1 MALEPEIGLVGR
13 DDITTLVESLVERR
27 GNTKRRHLLPVIV
40 AFGPGGSGKTSL
52 LDHVRRRFR
61 EAPIAKVDL
70 DKAGSRSCKDILD
83 VAAEQLRSYQHAEF
97 GRMRLPRYDLARLA
111 LHGDTGDVPHHRA
124 RELAAKQMTRLVAVA
139 DAAEVVEMLPPAQG
153 LGKVLRPLLLWLIGL
168 AVVAPQP
175 LRWLLGGPRVAGALR
190 WFENYVGKELQASQ
204 RPKFDAALVHTWS
217 LHRSGDTLEIDRL
230 LVAAFLADI
239 AAAYRFRGYR
249 RLNSLLLLDGADLLD
264 GIDSYLPPK
273 RPRPAARG
281 TDFLSLL
288 AERRLKQPDV
298 PLLVIA
304 TKQSAPSLPDILPD
318 YAAWRE
324 RCERE
329 KTAQAIFLP
338 VRLEP
343 FTVAQTR
350 QFLAEWNRTRD
361 STVESEALVEELH
374 EVTHG
379 HPLAVRLAIQ
389 LVQFVFA
396 RDQVLPPVRAVF
408 DERLPVDETTTFQ
421 DATVGDY
428 LLLRFFQRIPGAD
441 EVPEREA
448 AREVF
453 ARLAA
458 PRVLD
463 THVVRALLPPG
474 WSAENMR
481 DLLARLSFVTRQGDN
496 FVLHPLLRDLLARRL
511 RDVPE
516 GQPFSHTNVHRL
528 LKERYDGLGQ
538 REDAL
543 YHALALGDVHLVAHR
558 LRPHVD
564 ERSDRWIAE
573 LAAIAEAPMPPGEGE
588 EELEEEPRAWWERL
602 RTGTKRNLHRRYH
615 RVVRPET
622 GQLEDAVIA
631 TWELRSRSRIVRPTV
646 EMYDQVLRTHQQL
659 HGAEER
665 LTAYRAT
672 KRALENNTPASPPT
686 PLPRSST
693 SGRYPYPRRWP
704 GRNGLRRASAYLII
718 VLLVL
723 YGAAFYVQSSNYCLR
738 YGIFEPAELVA
749 HLAGKRPYL
758 SKVDEVQ
765 CVGLSE
771 RPGRFAHGDPASQN
785 NDDAEVEELAKLIAQ
800 ENDRVAK
807 AKDRSAVT
815 IVVATMLS
823 SAERVKR
830 DLSAGVN
837 ELRGAYLA
845 QRDWNQLDGIGR
857 NPLVRLVLANLGG
870 ESGHAVD
877 VAEQIREYALRDPS
891 VVAVTGLGQSRETT
905 QNAIAELGPSKER
918 PNGIPMV
925 GSTLSSTNFSQK
937 PYFFRVAPG
946 NDRQAQV
953 AARMIERTDG
963 LRGRSLHL
971 VRSPG
976 DEYSSDLSREFRELL
991 HPEIHDYETTTS
1003 VAAELRRVVTEICG
1017 KTPAPLILYT
1027 GRTAEIGGLMTELR
1041 HGNCID
1047 PVVFGG
1053 DDLTQLETTNFTDLE
1068 DIKQYVDGRLYFT
1081 TFAWAPGSTPI
1092 PQSTQQF
1099 FSTYE
1104 AARQR
1109 HARRAFLSGPNGHV
1123 LLAYDA
1129 VSVVAR
1135 STVVGA
1141 SREHVF
1147 QQLRT
1152 LRDFSGASGRLT
1164 FARTG
1169 ASGTSG
1175 ADPADKLVVGQI
1187 VKLDNGILL
1196 SRYVMHEGA

>member
-13 DDITTLVESLVERR
+13 DDITALVESLVERR
-27 GNTKRRHLLPVIV
+27 AKQPLPVIV

-52 LDHVRRRFR
+52 LDHVRRRYR
-61 EAPIAKVDL
+61 DAPTAKVDL

-111 LHGDTGDVPHHRA
+111 LHTDPGDDPHHRA
-124 RELAAKQMTRLVAVA
+124 RELAARQMTRLVAVA
-139 DAAEVVEMLPPAQG
+139 DAAEVVDVLPPAQG
-153 LGKVLRPLLLWLIGL
+153 LGRVLRPLLLWLIGL
-168 AVVAPQP
+168 AVVAPRP

-190 WFENYVGKELQASQ
+190 WFENYVG
-204 RPKFDAALVHTWS
+204 RRKFDDALVHMWS
-217 LHRSGDTLEIDRL
+217 LNRAGDALEIDRL

-239 AAAYRFRGYR
+239 TAAYRFRRYR
-249 RLNSLLLLDGADLLD
+249 RMNSLLLLDGADLLD

-273 RPRPAARG
+273 RPRPAARP

-288 AERRLKQPDV
+288 AERRAEEPLV

-304 TKQSAPSLPDILPD
+304 TKQSAPSP
-318 YAAWRE
+318 AGSAVF
-324 RCERE
+324 
-329 KTAQAIFLP
+329 KP

-343 FTVAQTR
+343 FTLAQTR
-350 QFLAEWNRTRD
+350 QFLAEWNRTRN
-361 STVESEALVEELH
+361 STVESEALVEELQ

-396 RDQVLPPVRAVF
+396 RDQVLPSVRSVF

-428 LLLRFFQRIPGAD
+428 LLLRFFQRIPGT
-441 EVPEREA
+441 EEMPEREA
-448 AREVF
+448 AREIF

-458 PRVLD
+458 PRMLD
-463 THVVRALLPPG
+463 RHVIRALLPPS

-481 DLLARLSFVTRQGDN
+481 ALLAQLSFVGQDGDN

-511 RDVPE
+511 REVPADA
-516 GQPFSHTNVHRL
+516 PFSHANVHRL
-528 LKERYDGLGQ
+528 LKDRYDSLGQ

-543 YHALALGDVHLVAHR
+543 YHALALGQVHLVAHR

-588 EELEEEPRAWWERL
+588 PEHAEEPRSWWDRL
-602 RTGTKRNLHRRYH
+602 RSGTTRNLHRRYDS
-615 RVVRPET
+615 VVRPET
-622 GQLEDAVIA
+622 GLLEDAVIA
-631 TWELRSRSRIVRPTV
+631 TWELRSRTRTDRATV
-646 EMYDQVLRTHQQL
+646 EMYDRVLRTHQEL
-659 HGAEER
+659 DGAEER

-672 KRALENNTPASPPT
+672 KRALEHNIPASPPAS
-686 PLPRSST
+686 LPRAST
-693 SGRYPYPRRWP
+693 VGRFPYPRRWP
-704 GRNGLRRASAYLII
+704 GRNSVRRVVVYLVV

-723 YGAAFYVQSSNYCLR
+723 YGAAFYLQDSTHCLR
-738 YGIFEPAELVA
+738 YGIIDPRELVA
-749 HLAGKRPYL
+749 DLAGERPRL
-758 SKVDEVQ
+758 SKMDGVQ

-771 RPGRFAHGDPASQN
+771 KPGRFAYGDPATQN
-785 NDDAEVEELAKLIAQ
+785 NDDAEVEELAKLIAE
-800 ENDRVAK
+800 ENDRAAK
-807 AKDRSAVT
+807 VKDREVVT

-823 SAERVKR
+823 SSERVKR

-845 QRDWNQLDGIGR
+845 QHDWNQLDGLGR
-857 NPLVRLVLANLGG
+857 NPLVRLVLANFGG
-870 ESGHAVD
+870 ESKYAVK
-877 VAEQIREYALRDPS
+877 VAEQIRAYAARDRS
-891 VVAVTGLGQSRETT
+891 VIAVTGLGQSRETT
-905 QNAIAELGPSKER
+905 QSALAVLGPSKDQ
-918 PNGIPMV
+918 PTGIPMV
-925 GSTLSSTNFSQK
+925 GSSLSSTNFSQK
-937 PYFFRVAPG
+937 PYFFRVAPA

-953 AARMIERTDG
+953 AARIIERTEA
-963 LRGRSLHL
+963 LRGRPVHL

-976 DEYSSDLSREFRELL
+976 DEYSSDLADEFEDVLR
-991 HPEIHDYETTTS
+991 PERHDYDETANAVTTQ
-1003 VAAELRRVVTEICG
+1003 LGRVVTDICA
-1017 KTPAPLILYT
+1017 KAPNPLILYT
-1027 GRTAEIGGLMTELR
+1027 GRTAEVGGLLTELSR
-1041 HGNCID
+1041 SNCSD

-1068 DIKQYVDGRLYFT
+1068 DVKRFAGGRLYFT
-1081 TFAWAPGSTPI
+1081 TFAWTPGREPI
-1092 PQSTQQF
+1092 PQPTQQF
-1099 FSTYE
+1099 FTTYE
-1104 AARQR
+1104 AAQKA

-1135 STVVGA
+1135 QTSVGA
-1141 SREHVF
+1141 SREQVYEK
-1147 QQLRT
+1147 LRT
-1152 LRDFSGASGRLT
+1152 LRDFPGASGRLT
-1164 FARTG
+1164 FDRTG
-1169 ASGTSG
+1169 TSGTSG

-1187 VKLDNGILL
+1187 VKLDNGFLVSHYL
-1196 SRYVMHEGA
+1196 AHEGT

>member
-13 DDITTLVESLVERR
+13 DDITALVESLVERR
-27 GNTKRRHLLPVIV
+27 KRATLPVIV

-52 LDHVRRRFR
+52 LDHVRRRYR
-61 EAPIAKVDL
+61 DAPTARVDL

-83 VAAEQLRSYQHAEF
+83 VAAEQLRSYRHAEF

-111 LHGDTGDVPHHRA
+111 LHNEPTDDPHHRA

-139 DAAEVVEMLPPAQG
+139 DAAEVVEVLPPAQG

-168 AVVAPQP
+168 SVVAPRP
-175 LRWLLGGPRVAGALR
+175 LRWLLGGPRVASALR
-190 WFENYVGKELQASQ
+190 WFENYVG
-204 RPKFDAALVHTWS
+204 RPKFDAALVHMWS
-217 LHRSGDTLEIDRL
+217 LNRAGDTLEIDRL

-239 AAAYRFRGYR
+239 TAAYRFRRYR
-249 RLNSLLLLDGADLLD
+249 RMNSLLLLDGADLLD

-273 RPRPAARG
+273 RPRPAARA

-288 AERRLKQPDV
+288 AERRAQEPHV

-304 TKQSAPSLPDILPD
+304 TKQSAPALPDSPVF
-318 YAAWRE
+318 
-324 RCERE
+324 
-329 KTAQAIFLP
+329 KP

-343 FTVAQTR
+343 FTPAQTR
-350 QFLAEWNRTRD
+350 QFLAEWNRTRN

-396 RDQVLPPVRAVF
+396 RDQVLPSVRSVF

-428 LLLRFFQRIPGAD
+428 LLLRFFQRIPGA
-441 EVPEREA
+441 EEMPEREA
-448 AREVF
+448 AREIF

-458 PRVLD
+458 PRLLD
-463 THVVRALLPPG
+463 RHVIRALLPST

-481 DLLARLSFVTRQGDN
+481 ALLAQLSFVSQQGEN

-511 RDVPE
+511 REVPE
-516 GQPFSHTNVHRL
+516 GQPFSHVNVHRL
-528 LKERYDGLGQ
+528 LKERYDSLGQ

-543 YHALALGDVHLVAHR
+543 YHALALGEVHLVAHR

-588 EELEEEPRAWWERL
+588 PEYEDQPITWWERL
-602 RTGTKRNLHRRYH
+602 RTGTKRNLHRRYD

-646 EMYDQVLRTHQQL
+646 EMYDRVLRTHQDL

-665 LTAYRAT
+665 LTAYRTT
-672 KRALENNTPASPPT
+672 KRALEHNTPASPPVS
-686 PLPRSST
+686 LPRSSSIT
-693 SGRYPYPRRWP
+693 QYPYPRRWP
-704 GRNGLRRASAYLII
+704 GRTSLRRVAVYL
-718 VLLVL
+718 VVTLLVL
-723 YGAAFYVQSSNYCLR
+723 YGAAFYLQTSNNCLR
-738 YGIFEPAELVA
+738 YGIYEPRELVA
-749 HLAGKRPYL
+749 DLAGRKPHL
-758 SKVDEVQ
+758 SKMDGVQ

-771 RPGRFAHGDPASQN
+771 KPGRFAYGDPALQN
-785 NDDAEVEELAKLIAQ
+785 NDDAEVEELAKLIAE
-800 ENDRVAK
+800 ENDRAAK
-807 AKDRSAVT
+807 VQDRSVVT

-823 SAERVKR
+823 SNERVKR

-845 QRDWNQLDGIGR
+845 QRDWNQLDGLGR

-870 ESGHAVD
+870 ESKYAER
-877 VAEQIREYALRDPS
+877 VAGEIRAYAERDPN
-891 VVAVTGLGQSRETT
+891 VVAVTGLGQSRATT
-905 QNAIAELGPSKER
+905 LSALGILGPAKEH

-925 GSTLSSTNFSQK
+925 GSSLSSTHFSPK
-937 PYFFRVAPG
+937 PYFFRVAPS
-946 NDRQAQV
+946 NKRQAQV
-953 AARMIERTDG
+953 AARIIDRTEA
-963 LRGRSLHL
+963 LRGRPLHL
-971 VRSPG
+971 MRSAG
-976 DEYSSDLSREFRELL
+976 DEYSSDLAEEFQDVLR
-991 HPEIHDYETTTS
+991 PEIHDYDDTAKE
-1003 VAAELRRVVTEICG
+1003 VAAQLGSVVKTICQ
-1017 KTPAPLILYT
+1017 KSPNPLILYT
-1027 GRTAEIGGLMTELR
+1027 GRTAEVGGLLTELSR
-1041 HGNCID
+1041 SNCTD

-1068 DIKQYVDGRLYFT
+1068 DIKRFADGRLYFT
-1081 TFAWAPGSTPI
+1081 TFAWTPGSEPI
-1092 PQSTQQF
+1092 PQPTQQF
-1099 FSTYE
+1099 FTTYE
-1104 AARQR
+1104 AAQKR
-1109 HARRAFLSGPNGHV
+1109 HARKAFLSGPNGHI

-1135 STVVGA
+1135 STRVGA
-1141 SREHVF
+1141 SREEVF
-1147 QQLRT
+1147 DELRT
-1152 LRDFSGASGRLT
+1152 LSDFPGASGRLT
-1164 FARTG
+1164 FAPPG
-1169 ASGTSG
+1169 ASGLSG

-1187 VKLDNGILL
+1187 VKLDNGFLV
-1196 SRYVMHEGA
+1196 SRYVAHEGA

>member
-13 DDITTLVESLVERR
+13 DDITALVESLVERR
-27 GNTKRRHLLPVIV
+27 AKHPLPVIV

-52 LDHVRRRFR
+52 LDHVRRRYR
-61 EAPIAKVDL
+61 DAPTAKVDL

-83 VAAEQLRSYQHAEF
+83 VAAEQLRSYRHAEF

-111 LHGDTGDVPHHRA
+111 LHTEPADDPHHRA

-168 AVVAPQP
+168 AVVAPRP
-175 LRWLLGGPRVAGALR
+175 LRWLLGGPRVASALR
-190 WFENYVGKELQASQ
+190 WFENYAGQELKSGQ
-204 RPKFDAALVHTWS
+204 RLKFDAALVHTWS

-239 AAAYRFRGYR
+239 TAAYRFRRYR
-249 RLNSLLLLDGADLLD
+249 RMNSLLLLDGADLLD

-273 RPRPAARG
+273 RPRPAARA

-288 AERRLKQPDV
+288 AERRAKEPNV

-304 TKQSAPSLPDILPD
+304 TKQSAPALDDS
-318 YAAWRE
+318 AVF
-324 RCERE
+324 
-329 KTAQAIFLP
+329 KP

-343 FTVAQTR
+343 FTLAQTR
-350 QFLAEWNRTRD
+350 QFLAEWNRTRN
-361 STVESEALVEELH
+361 STVESEALVEELQ

-396 RDQVLPPVRAVF
+396 RDQVLPSVRSVF

-428 LLLRFFQRIPGAD
+428 LLLRFFQRIPGT
-441 EVPEREA
+441 EEMPEREA
-448 AREVF
+448 AREIF

-463 THVVRALLPPG
+463 RHVIRALLPPS

-481 DLLARLSFVTRQGDN
+481 ALLAQLSFVGQEGEN

-511 RDVPE
+511 RDVPAD
-516 GQPFSHTNVHRL
+516 QPFSHANVHRL
-528 LKERYDGLGQ
+528 LKDRYDSLGQ

-543 YHALALGDVHLVAHR
+543 YHALALGQVHLVAHR

-588 EELEEEPRAWWERL
+588 PEFDEEPRAWWERL
-602 RTGTKRNLHRRYH
+602 RTGTKRNLHRRYDS
-615 RVVRPET
+615 VVRPET
-622 GQLEDAVIA
+622 GLLEDAVIA
-631 TWELRSRSRIVRPTV
+631 TWELRSRSRTVRPTV
-646 EMYDQVLRTHQQL
+646 EMYDQVLRTHQEL
-659 HGAEER
+659 DGAEER
-665 LTAYRAT
+665 LTAYRTA
-672 KRALENNTPASPPT
+672 KRALEHNTPASPPVS
-686 PLPRSST
+686 LPRPST
-693 SGRYPYPRRWP
+693 VGRFPYPRRWP
-704 GRNGLRRASAYLII
+704 GRNSVRRVTVYLVV
-718 VLLVL
+718 VLLAL
-723 YGAAFYVQSSNYCLR
+723 YGAAFYLQNSTNCLR
-738 YGIFEPAELVA
+738 YGVLEPAELVA
-749 HLAGKRPYL
+749 DLRGERTRM
-758 SKVDEVQ
+758 SKMDGVQ

-771 RPGRFAHGDPASQN
+771 KPGRFAYGDPAAQN
-785 NDDAEVEELAKLIAQ
+785 NDDAEVEELATLIAE
-800 ENDRVAK
+800 ENDRATKV
-807 AKDRSAVT
+807 KDRSVVT

-823 SAERVKR
+823 SSERVKR

-845 QRDWNQLDGIGR
+845 QRDWNQLDGLGR
-857 NPLVRLVLANLGG
+857 NPLVRLVLANFGG
-870 ESGHAVD
+870 ESKYAEN
-877 VAEQIREYALRDPS
+877 VAKQIRDYAARDSS
-891 VVAVTGLGQSRETT
+891 VIAVTGLGQSRETT
-905 QNAIAELGPSKER
+905 QSALAVLAPSKEQ
-918 PNGIPMV
+918 PTGIPMV
-925 GSTLSSTNFSQK
+925 GSSLSSTNFSQK
-937 PYFFRVAPG
+937 PYFFRVAPA

-953 AARMIERTDG
+953 AARIIERTEA
-963 LRGRSLHL
+963 LRGRPLHL

-976 DEYSSDLSREFRELL
+976 DEYSSDLAEKFEAVLK
-991 HPEIHDYETTTS
+991 PERHDYDETANAVTTQ
-1003 VAAELRRVVTEICG
+1003 LGQVVTDICE
-1017 KTPAPLILYT
+1017 KAPNPLILYT
-1027 GRTAEIGGLMTELR
+1027 GRTAEVGGLLTELS
-1041 HGNCID
+1041 HSNCTD

-1068 DIKQYVDGRLYFT
+1068 DVKRFADGRLYFT
-1081 TFAWAPGSTPI
+1081 TFAWTPGREPI
-1092 PQSTQQF
+1092 PQPTQQF
-1099 FSTYE
+1099 FTTYE
-1104 AARQR
+1104 AAQKK

-1135 STVVGA
+1135 QTSVGA
-1141 SREHVF
+1141 SREDLYER
-1147 QQLRT
+1147 LRT
-1152 LRDFSGASGRLT
+1152 LRDFPGASGRLT
-1164 FARTG
+1164 FDRTG

-1187 VKLDNGILL
+1187 VKLDNGFLV
-1196 SRYVMHEGA
+1196 SRYVSHEGT

>member
-13 DDITTLVESLVERR
+13 DDITALVESLVERR
-27 GNTKRRHLLPVIV
+27 KKHALPVIV

-52 LDHVRRRFR
+52 LDHVRRRYR
-61 EAPIAKVDL
+61 DAPTARVDL

-83 VAAEQLRSYQHAEF
+83 VAAEQLRSYRHAEF

-111 LHGDTGDVPHHRA
+111 LHTDIGDDPHHRA

-168 AVVAPQP
+168 AVVAPRP
-175 LRWLLGGPRVAGALR
+175 LRWLLGGPRVASALR
-190 WFENYVGKELQASQ
+190 WFENYVGKELKSGQHT
-204 RPKFDAALVHTWS
+204 KFDAALVHTWS
-217 LHRSGDTLEIDRL
+217 LNRAGDTLEIDRL

-239 AAAYRFRGYR
+239 TAAYRFRRYR
-249 RLNSLLLLDGADLLD
+249 GMNSLLLLDGADLLD

-273 RPRPAARG
+273 RPRPAARA

-288 AERRLKQPDV
+288 AERRLKEPHV

-304 TKQSAPSLPDILPD
+304 TKQSAPVLPE
-318 YAAWRE
+318 AAPSVF
-324 RCERE
+324 
-329 KTAQAIFLP
+329 KP

-343 FTVAQTR
+343 FTIEHTR
-350 QFLAEWNRTRD
+350 QFLAEWNRLRN
-361 STVESEALVEELH
+361 STVESEALVAELQ

-396 RDQVLPPVRAVF
+396 RDQVLPSVRAVF

-428 LLLRFFQRIPGAD
+428 LLLRFFQRIPGA
-441 EVPEREA
+441 EEMPEREA
-448 AREVF
+448 AREIF

-463 THVVRALLPPG
+463 RHVIRALLPAS

-481 DLLARLSFVTRQGDN
+481 ALLAQLSFVSAQGDN
-496 FVLHPLLRDLLARRL
+496 FVLHPLLRDLLAQRL
-511 RDVPE
+511 REVPE
-516 GQPFSHTNVHRL
+516 DQPFSHANVHRL
-528 LKERYDGLGQ
+528 LKERYDSLGQ

-543 YHALALGDVHLVAHR
+543 YHALALGEVHLVAHR

-588 EELEEEPRAWWERL
+588 PEVDDQPITWWERL
-602 RTGTKRNLHRRYH
+602 RTGTKRNLHRRYD

-622 GQLEDAVIA
+622 GLLEDAVIA
-631 TWELRSRSRIVRPTV
+631 TWELRSRSRAVRPTV
-646 EMYDQVLRTHQQL
+646 EMYDRVLRTHQEL

-665 LTAYRAT
+665 LSAYRTT
-672 KRALENNTPASPPT
+672 KRALEHNTPASPPT
-686 PLPRSST
+686 SLPRAST
-693 SGRYPYPRRWP
+693 VVRYPYPRRWP
-704 GRNGLRRASAYLII
+704 GRNALRRAAVYLIA

-738 YGIFEPAELVA
+738 YGLYEPRELVA
-749 HLAGKRPYL
+749 DLAGKSTRM
-758 SKVDEVQ
+758 SKVDGVQ

-771 RPGRFAHGDPASQN
+771 KPGRFAYGDPASQN
-785 NDDAEVEELAKLIAQ
+785 NDDAEVEELAKLIAE
-800 ENDRVAK
+800 ENDRAAK
-807 AKDRSAVT
+807 VKDRSVVT

-823 SAERVKR
+823 STERVKR

-845 QRDWNQLDGIGR
+845 QRDWNQLDGLGR
-857 NPLVRLVLANLGG
+857 NPLVHLVLANFGG
-870 ESGHAVD
+870 ESKYAEN
-877 VAEQIREYALRDPS
+877 VAEQIRVYAEREPS
-891 VVAVTGLGQSRETT
+891 VIAVTGLGQSRETT
-905 QNAIAELGPSKER
+905 QSALAVLGPSKEH

-925 GSTLSSTNFSQK
+925 GSSLSSTNFNQK
-937 PYFFRVAPG
+937 PYFFRIAPA

-953 AARMIERTDG
+953 AARIIERTDA
-963 LRGRSLHL
+963 LRGRPLHL

-976 DEYSSDLSREFRELL
+976 DEYSSDLADQFQDVLK
-991 HPEIHDYETTTS
+991 PEQHDYDETANA
-1003 VAAELRRVVTEICG
+1003 VAAQLGRVVAEICQ
-1017 KTPAPLILYT
+1017 KSPNPLILYT
-1027 GRTAEIGGLMTELR
+1027 GRTAEIGGLLTELS
-1041 HGNCID
+1041 HSVCTD

-1053 DDLTQLETTNFTDLE
+1053 DDLTQLETTSFTDLE
-1068 DIKQYVDGRLYFT
+1068 DIKRFADGRLYFT
-1081 TFAWAPGSTPI
+1081 TFAWTPGREPI
-1092 PQSTQQF
+1092 PQPTRQF
-1099 FSTYE
+1099 FTTYE
-1104 AARQR
+1104 AAQKR

-1135 STVVGA
+1135 LTEVGT
-1141 SREHVF
+1141 SREQLF
-1147 QQLRT
+1147 EKLRT
-1152 LRDFSGASGRLT
+1152 LRDFPGASGRLT
-1164 FARTG
+1164 FARAG
-1169 ASGTSG
+1169 ASDTSG
-1175 ADPADKLVVGQI
+1175 ANPADKLVVGQI
-1187 VKLDNGILL
+1187 VKLDNGFLV
-1196 SRYVMHEGA
+1196 SRYVTHEGT

>member
-13 DDITTLVESLVERR
+13 DDITALVESLVERR
-27 GNTKRRHLLPVIV
+27 ASHPLPVIV

-52 LDHVRRRFR
+52 LDHVHRRYHD
-61 EAPIAKVDL
+61 APTAMVDL

-111 LHGDTGDVPHHRA
+111 LHPEADTDHTDDPHHRA

-168 AVVAPQP
+168 AVVAPRP
-175 LRWLLGGPRVAGALR
+175 LRWLLGGPRVASALR
-190 WFENYVGKELQASQ
+190 WFENYAG
-204 RPKFDAALVHTWS
+204 RPKFDAALVHMWN
-217 LHRSGDTLEIDRL
+217 LRRAGDTLAIDRL

-239 AAAYRFRGYR
+239 TAAYRFRRYR
-249 RLNSLLLLDGADLLD
+249 RMNSLLLLDGADLLD

-273 RPRPAARG
+273 RPRPSARP

-288 AERRLKQPDV
+288 AERRAEEPHV

-304 TKQSAPSLPDILPD
+304 TKQSAPSLPDN
-318 YAAWRE
+318 E
-324 RCERE
+324 VF
-329 KTAQAIFLP
+329 KP

-343 FTVAQTR
+343 FTLAQTR
-350 QFLAEWNRTRD
+350 QFLAEWNRTRN

-396 RDQVLPPVRAVF
+396 RDQVLPSVRSVF

-428 LLLRFFQRIPGAD
+428 LLLRFFQRIPGT
-441 EVPEREA
+441 EEMPEREA
-448 AREVF
+448 AREIF

-463 THVVRALLPPG
+463 RHVIRALLPPS

-481 DLLARLSFVTRQGDN
+481 ALLAQLSFVGQDGDN

-511 RDVPE
+511 RDVAPD
-516 GQPFSHTNVHRL
+516 QPFSHANVHRL
-528 LKERYDGLGQ
+528 LKDRYDSLGQ

-543 YHALALGDVHLVAHR
+543 YHALALGQVHLVAHR

-573 LAAIAEAPMPPGEGE
+573 LAAIAEAPMPPGEE
-588 EELEEEPRAWWERL
+588 PEHPEEPRTWWERL
-602 RTGTKRNLHRRYH
+602 RSGTTRNLHRRYDS
-615 RVVRPET
+615 VVRPET
-622 GQLEDAVIA
+622 GLLEDAVIA
-631 TWELRSRSRIVRPTV
+631 TWELRSRTRTDRPTV
-646 EMYDQVLRTHQQL
+646 EMYDRVLRAHQEL
-659 HGAEER
+659 DGAEER
-665 LTAYRAT
+665 LTAYRAM
-672 KRALENNTPASPPT
+672 KRALEHNTPASPPVS
-686 PLPRSST
+686 LPRPST
-693 SGRYPYPRRWP
+693 VGRFPYPRRWP
-704 GRNGLRRASAYLII
+704 GRNSVRRVVAYLVV

-723 YGAAFYVQSSNYCLR
+723 YGAAFYLQSSTNCLR
-738 YGIFEPAELVA
+738 YGVLEPSELVA
-749 HLAGKRPYL
+749 DLSGARLRL
-758 SKVDEVQ
+758 SKMDGVQ

-771 RPGRFAHGDPASQN
+771 KPGRFAYGDPATQN
-785 NDDAEVEELAKLIAQ
+785 NDDAEVEELAKLIAE
-800 ENDRVAK
+800 ENARAAK
-807 AKDRSAVT
+807 VKDRSVIT

-823 SAERVKR
+823 SGERVKR

-845 QRDWNQLDGIGR
+845 QRDWNQLDGLGR
-857 NPLVRLVLANLGG
+857 NPLVRLVLANFGG
-870 ESGHAVD
+870 ESKYAEK
-877 VAEQIREYALRDPS
+877 VAEQIRAYAERDPS
-891 VVAVTGLGQSRETT
+891 VIAVTGLGQSRETT
-905 QNAIAELGPSKER
+905 QSALAVLGPSKDHPR
-918 PNGIPMV
+918 GIPMV
-925 GSTLSSTNFSQK
+925 GSSLSSTNFSQK
-937 PYFFRVAPG
+937 PYFFRVAPA

-953 AARMIERTDG
+953 AARVIDRTEA
-963 LRGRSLHL
+963 LRGRPIHL

-976 DEYSSDLSREFRELL
+976 DEYSSDLAEQYQDVLG
-991 HPEIHDYETTTS
+991 PERHDYDETASAVTTQ
-1003 VAAELRRVVTEICG
+1003 LGQVVTDICQ
-1017 KTPAPLILYT
+1017 KSPNPLILYT
-1027 GRTAEIGGLMTELR
+1027 GRTAEVGGLLTELS
-1041 HGNCID
+1041 HSNCTD

-1068 DIKQYVDGRLYFT
+1068 DIKRFADGRLYFT
-1081 TFAWAPGSTPI
+1081 TFAWTPGREPI
-1092 PQSTQQF
+1092 PQPTQQF
-1099 FSTYE
+1099 FTTYE
-1104 AARQR
+1104 AAQKK

-1135 STVVGA
+1135 QTSVGA
-1141 SREHVF
+1141 SRENVYEK
-1147 QQLRT
+1147 LRT
-1152 LRDFSGASGRLT
+1152 LRDFPGASGRLT
-1164 FARTG
+1164 FDRTG
-1169 ASGTSG
+1169 SSGTSG
-1175 ADPADKLVVGQI
+1175 ADPADKLVVAQI
-1187 VKLDNGILL
+1187 VKLDNGFLV
-1196 SRYVMHEGA
+1196 SRYVSHEGT

>member
-13 DDITTLVESLVERR
+13 DDITALVESLVERR
-27 GNTKRRHLLPVIV
+27 PKNPLPVIV

-52 LDHVRRRFR
+52 LDHVRRRYR
-61 EAPIAKVDL
+61 DAPTAKVDL

-111 LHGDTGDVPHHRA
+111 LHPEMDIGTGDDPHHRA

-153 LGKVLRPLLLWLIGL
+153 MGKVLRPLLLWLIGL
-168 AVVAPQP
+168 AVVAPRP
-175 LRWLLGGPRVAGALR
+175 LRWLLGGPRVASALR
-190 WFENYVGKELQASQ
+190 WFENYVGKELESGH

-217 LHRSGDTLEIDRL
+217 LNRAGDTLEIDRL

-239 AAAYRFRGYR
+239 TAAYRFRGYR
-249 RLNSLLLLDGADLLD
+249 RMNSLLLLDGADLLD

-273 RPRPAARG
+273 RPRPAARA

-288 AERRLKQPDV
+288 AERRVKEPHV

-304 TKQSAPSLPDILPD
+304 TKQSAPVLPDSAPSVFKPI
-318 YAAWRE
+318 
-324 RCERE
+324 
-329 KTAQAIFLP
+329 
-338 VRLEP
+338 RLEP
-343 FTVAQTR
+343 FTLAQTR
-350 QFLAEWNRTRD
+350 QFLAEWNRTRN
-361 STVESEALVEELH
+361 STVESEALVEELQ

-396 RDQVLPPVRAVF
+396 RDQVLPSVRAVF
-408 DERLPVDETTTFQ
+408 DERLPVDEATTFQ

-428 LLLRFFQRIPGAD
+428 LLLRFFQRIPGT
-441 EVPEREA
+441 EEMPEREA
-448 AREVF
+448 AREIF

-458 PRVLD
+458 PRLLD
-463 THVVRALLPPG
+463 RHVIRALLPAS

-481 DLLARLSFVTRQGDN
+481 ALLAQLSFVSQQGDN

-511 RDVPE
+511 REVPE
-516 GQPFSHTNVHRL
+516 DQAFSHLNVHRL
-528 LKERYDGLGQ
+528 LKDRYDSLGQ

-543 YHALALGDVHLVAHR
+543 YHALALGEVHLVAHR

-588 EELEEEPRAWWERL
+588 PDLDEEPRTWWERL
-602 RTGTKRNLHRRYH
+602 RTGTKLNLHRRYD

-622 GQLEDAVIA
+622 GLLEDAVIA

-646 EMYDQVLRTHQQL
+646 EMYDRVLRTHQEL
-659 HGAEER
+659 DGAEER
-665 LTAYRAT
+665 LTAYRT
-672 KRALENNTPASPPT
+672 MKRALEHNTPASPPAS
-686 PLPRSST
+686 LPRPST
-693 SGRYPYPRRWP
+693 VGRYPYPRRWP
-704 GRNGLRRASAYLII
+704 GRNALRRGAVYLVV

-723 YGAAFYVQSSNYCLR
+723 YGAAFYLKSSNHCLR
-738 YGIFEPAELVA
+738 YGILEPGELVA
-749 HLAGKRPYL
+749 DLAGKRPYL
-758 SKVDEVQ
+758 SEMDGVQ

-771 RPGRFAHGDPASQN
+771 KPGRFAHGDPASQN
-785 NDDAEVEELAKLIAQ
+785 NDDAEVEELAKLIAE
-800 ENDRVAK
+800 ENDRAAK
-807 AKDRSAVT
+807 VKDRHVVT

-823 SAERVKR
+823 SGERVKR

-845 QRDWNQLDGIGR
+845 QRDWNQLDGLGR
-857 NPLVRLVLANLGG
+857 NPLVRLVLANFGG
-870 ESGHAVD
+870 ESVHAAE
-877 VAEQIREYALRDPS
+877 VAEQIRAYAERDPS
-891 VVAVTGLGQSRETT
+891 VIAVTGLGQSRETT
-905 QNAIAELGPSKER
+905 QSALAVLGPSKER
-918 PNGIPMV
+918 PTGIPMV
-925 GSTLSSTNFSQK
+925 GSSLSSTSFSQK
-937 PYFFRVAPG
+937 PYFFRVAPS

-953 AARMIERTDG
+953 AARVIERTEA
-963 LRGRSLHL
+963 LRGRPLHL

-976 DEYSSDLSREFRELL
+976 DEYSSDLADEFQELL
-991 HPEIHDYETTTS
+991 KPEQHDYDETANA
-1003 VAAELRRVVTEICG
+1003 VAAQLGRVVTEICQ
-1017 KTPAPLILYT
+1017 KSPNPLILYT
-1027 GRTAEIGGLMTELR
+1027 GRTAEVGGLLTELS
-1041 HGNCID
+1041 HSHCTD

-1068 DIKQYVDGRLYFT
+1068 DIKRFADGRLYFT
-1081 TFAWAPGSTPI
+1081 TFAWTPGREPI
-1092 PQSTQQF
+1092 PPPTQQF
-1099 FSTYE
+1099 FTTYE
-1104 AARQR
+1104 AAQKR

-1135 STVVGA
+1135 HTPVGA
-1141 SREHVF
+1141 SREEVF
-1147 QQLRT
+1147 KRLRT
-1152 LRDFSGASGRLT
+1152 LRDFPGASGRLT
-1164 FARTG
+1164 FDRPG
-1169 ASGTSG
+1169 ASDTSG
-1175 ADPADKLVVGQI
+1175 ADPAGKLVVGQI
-1187 VKLDNGILL
+1187 VKLDNGFLV
-1196 SRYVMHEGA
+1196 SRYVAHEDT